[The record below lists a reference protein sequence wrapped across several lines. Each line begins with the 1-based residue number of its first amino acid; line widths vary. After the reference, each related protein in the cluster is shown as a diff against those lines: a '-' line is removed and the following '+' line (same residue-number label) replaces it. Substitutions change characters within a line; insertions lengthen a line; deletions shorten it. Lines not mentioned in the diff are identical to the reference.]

1 MKILIVGGVAGGAS
15 AAARSRRLDEDA
27 QIILFERGEYIS
39 FANCGLPYY
48 IGGEIKEKDK
58 LTLQTPESFRARF
71 NVDVRTLNE
80 VIRIMRE
87 EKKVTVLDHRTG
99 NTYEES
105 YDKLILSP
113 GSKPVVPGF
122 VGENRERIFTLR
134 NIPDTFAIKEFIE
147 RSKPRSAVV
156 IGGGYIGIEMAENL
170 HEAGLS
176 VAVVE
181 MMDHVIGPIDL
192 DMAGDVHEHIESKG
206 IRLYLSNKVNSIAR
220 TGDELE
226 LLLDTGTIR
235 TDMLIMSVGVAP
247 DSQIAKDAGLEVN
260 GRGCIVVNDNMITS
274 DPDIYAVGDAVEAV
288 DFMTGNKCFVPLAG
302 PANKQGRIAAD
313 HINGIDSVYKGTQG
327 TAILK
332 CFDLTVASTGMN
344 EKAAKAAGVD
354 YEKSFTYSGS
364 HASYYPGAV
373 NMSLKLIFAKKSGK
387 ILGAQ
392 IVGYDGADKRIDVI
406 ATAIRAGMTVYDL
419 TELELAYA
427 PPFSSAKDPVNMAG
441 YTAENI
447 LKGKVRIFHW
457 HDVQDIDRENSIILD
472 VRTRY
477 EFANGS
483 IHGAVNI
490 PVDSLRERLSELD
503 RTKTIYVLCQVGLRG
518 YIACR
523 ILSQSGYNCLNLSGG
538 YRLYASVVVR
548 KTGAAFC
555 DTNISGAGVSAG
567 TDSSGKILREG
578 VFNEETQVFTV
589 QKIKVDA
596 AGLQCPG
603 PILEL
608 SKALKTAGENDIIEM
623 TVTDPAFLSD
633 SKAFCKRTGNT
644 FLDVKSSKGVSVVT
658 IQKGMKEDR
667 SNMQDVSASKTI
679 VGEHADGKNIIV
691 FSGDLD
697 KAIASFIIANA
708 AAAMGRKVSM
718 FFTFWGLNIL
728 RRQKKVKV
736 SKDFL
741 SRMFGMMMPRGSN
754 KLKLSKMNMLGMGGK
769 MIRGVMKKK
778 NISSLEELIRSAVDN
793 GVELVACTMSMDVMG
808 IKQEELIDGVIMGGA
823 AAMLAHAEESDMS
836 LFI

>member
-15 AAARSRRLDEDA
+15 AAARFRRLNENA

-71 NVDVRTLNE
+71 NVDVRVMNE
-80 VIRIMRE
+80 VTEILRK
-87 EKKVTVLDHRTG
+87 EKKVKVKDIGTG
-99 NTYEES
+99 REYEET

-113 GSKPVVPGF
+113 GSKPVMPGF
-122 VGENRERIFTLR
+122 VGSDTERIFTLR
-134 NIPDTFAIKEFIE
+134 NIPDTYAIKDFIDKN
-147 RSKPRSAVV
+147 KPRSAVV
-156 IGGGYIGIEMAENL
+156 VGGGYIGIEMAENL
-170 HEAGLS
+170 HNAGMQVS
-176 VAVVE
+176 IVE
-181 MMDHVIGPIDL
+181 MMDHVIGPIDF

-206 IRLYLSNKVNSIAR
+206 VNLFLSNKVNSI
-220 TGDELE
+220 TTIGQELE

-235 TDMLIMSVGVAP
+235 TDLLIMSVGVTP
-247 DSQIAKDAGLEVN
+247 DSQIAKQAGLEVN
-260 GRGCIVVNDNMITS
+260 GRGCIVTNNNMITS
-274 DPDIYAVGDAVEAV
+274 DPDIYAVGDAVETV
-288 DFMTGNKCFVPLAG
+288 DFMTGTKCFIPLAG

-313 HINGIDSVYKGTQG
+313 HINGIGSSYKGTQG

-332 CFDLTVASTGMN
+332 CFDLTVASTGIN
-344 EKAAKAAGVD
+344 EKSAKASGIE

-373 NMSLKLIFAKKSGK
+373 NMSVKLIFEKKTGK
-387 ILGAQ
+387 VLGAQ
-392 IVGYDGADKRIDVI
+392 IVGYEGADKRIDVI
-406 ATAIRAGMTVYDL
+406 ATAIRAGMTVADL

-447 LKGKVRIFHW
+447 LSGKVRIFHW
-457 HDVQDIDRENSIILD
+457 HDVKDIDMENSIILD
-472 VRTRY
+472 VRTKY
-477 EFANGS
+477 EFINGS

-490 PVDSLRERLSELD
+490 PVDSLRERVEELD
-503 RTKTIYVLCQVGLRG
+503 KTKTIYVLCQVGLRG

-523 ILSQSGYNCLNLSGG
+523 ILSQKGFACLNLSGG
-538 YRLYASVVVR
+538 YRLYSSVVLR
-548 KTGAAFC
+548 KSKTAIC
-555 DTNISGAGVSAG
+555 DLTDISLNKNR
-567 TDSSGKILREG
+567 DEG
-578 VFNEETQVFTV
+578 EKVMKEGIFNEETQTFKA
-589 QKIKVDA
+589 QKITVDA
-596 AGLQCPG
+596 CGLQCPG

-608 SKALKTAGENDIIEM
+608 SKALKNANGNDIIEM

-633 SKAFCKRTGNT
+633 SKAFCERTGNT
-644 FLDVKSSKGVSVVT
+644 ILDVKSSKGVSVVT
-658 IQKGMKEDR
+658 IQKGSGVQKGTENNR
-667 SNMQDVSASKTI
+667 NN
-679 VGEHADGKNIIV
+679 DGKNIIV

-728 RRQKKVKV
+728 RRSEKVNVK
-736 SKDFL
+736 KDFL
-741 SRMFGMMMPRGSN
+741 SRMFAGMMPRGSA
-754 KLKLSKMNMLGMGGK
+754 KLKLSNMNMMGMGGK

-778 NISSLEELIRSAVDN
+778 NISSLEELMHTALEN

-808 IKQEELIDGVIMGGA
+808 IRQEELIDGVRMGGA